1 MRFETLGQQVRTFL
15 VLFAA
20 HIILQTLGYLGVEYV
35 QSLGDSLSDVII
47 KISISGVIAMSL
59 VVAPFLAVVAV
70 ISGLGL
76 LLKIILTLAK

>member
-1 MRFETLGQQVRTFL
+1 MKFETLGQQVRTFL

-35 QSLGDSLSDVII
+35 QMLGDSIDDVII
-47 KISISGVIAMSL
+47 KILMSGLISVSL
-59 VVAPFLAVVAV
+59 IVAPFLAVVAV